1 MATKKPLVA
10 VFLFLAS
17 FSLLFAIF
25 SDSGILANSSLE
37 KVLASLEREE
47 EEKLLAIDSLQERRA
62 AMSSRESLD
71 DLALSLGYN
80 REGDVVYYF
89 QEPDVVE
96 TATVPVKDE
105 IPELYEGVA
114 TWILLVASLAITCL
128 VMLLWT
134 LLSMRLAGPEE
145 RQRKAKEKARRDYER
160 YDW

>member
-10 VFLFLAS
+10 VFLFLTS

-96 TATVPVKDE
+96 PATVPVKDE
-105 IPELYEGVA
+105 VPELYEGVA

>member
-1 MATKKPLVA
+1 
-10 VFLFLAS
+10 
-17 FSLLFAIF
+17 
-25 SDSGILANSSLE
+25 
-37 KVLASLEREE
+37 
-47 EEKLLAIDSLQERRA
+47 
-62 AMSSRESLD
+62 MSSRESLD

-96 TATVPVKDE
+96 TATVPVQDE
-105 IPELYEGVA
+105 VPELYEGVA

>member
-1 MATKKPLVA
+1 MATKKPVVA

-96 TATVPVKDE
+96 TSTVPVKDE
-105 IPELYEGVA
+105 VPELYEGVA

>member
-47 EEKLLAIDSLQERRA
+47 EEKLLAIGSLQERRA

-96 TATVPVKDE
+96 TSTVPVKDE
-105 IPELYEGVA
+105 VPELYEGVA
-114 TWILLVASLAITCL
+114 TWILLVASLVLTGL